1 MLSGRM
7 KANQTI
13 GTGKLEVFDNLKQH
27 FGNDDGHSHISM
39 FNEKRTTKKQERGLV
54 ENDEAFK
61 AYENLNEREEAKEK
75 KKDKKKKKD
84 KQEKQHKIA
93 NVLEKHVKSLKVKE
107 IRPLH
112 LDAMDND
119 KLKDYFKK
127 SKNNFCLKY
136 YDNRPLKRLS
146 SLFTRSTQIKLRE
159 VEDHDIDFCALQTR
173 NNDRDMEDMDN
184 QEGNTMIGGSDKL
197 FEKYLGLD
205 SEAGTENTAIGTNFQ
220 QNQVKKK
227 TPRLEMNSL
236 VEQFGNEM

>member
-84 KQEKQHKIA
+84 K
-93 NVLEKHVKSLKVKE
+93 
-107 IRPLH
+107 
-112 LDAMDND
+112 
-119 KLKDYFKK
+119 
-127 SKNNFCLKY
+127 
-136 YDNRPLKRLS
+136 
-146 SLFTRSTQIKLRE
+146 
-159 VEDHDIDFCALQTR
+159 
-173 NNDRDMEDMDN
+173 
-184 QEGNTMIGGSDKL
+184 
-197 FEKYLGLD
+197 
-205 SEAGTENTAIGTNFQ
+205 
-220 QNQVKKK
+220 
-227 TPRLEMNSL
+227 
-236 VEQFGNEM
+236 